1 MINNKKNKSFGKY
14 RFKLLHPAFWLVS
27 LTVLISACG
36 YYSFKGALPS
46 HLKTIAI
53 PLFDDRT
60 PNAGVRE
67 NLTDMLTDAFI
78 EDNSLLIVD
87 ESKAD
92 LILNGSINAITVSPA
107 IVKAGEQVSESKL
120 VVRVKVKCDDVKMN
134 KVLFE
139 RNFDDYGLMDENAG
153 LDEREA
159 AINTALEQIVD
170 KILNATLGGW

>member
-1 MINNKKNKSFGKY
+1 MSFNTTKLKSRLYLFLWQNGVLWV
-14 RFKLLHPAFWLVS
+14 F
-27 LTVLISACG
+27 TVALMVNACG

-67 NLTDMLTDAFI
+67 NLTNMLADAFI

-87 ESKAD
+87 ETKAD
-92 LILNGSINAITVSPA
+92 LILSGSINAITVNPA
-107 IVKAGEQVSESKL
+107 IVKSGEEVSESKL
-120 VVRVKVKCDDVKMN
+120 VVKVKVKCEDVAKN
-134 KVLFE
+134 KVLFD
-139 RNFDDYGLMDENAG
+139 RNFEDYGLMDENAG

-159 AINTALEQIVD
+159 AIQTALEQIVD